1 LRGIHIIIIG
11 ADRSTG
17 GVAIPHR
24 SNLVIARFYL
34 LAGTASALT
43 LSAAPL
49 AAQSPAGGVAE
60 SAAEAEG
67 AEGGASDES
76 PDAAAAQTVAEPAAD
91 YGEDIVVTARRRD
104 EQVQD
109 VPLAISVL
117 GGEQLDKTGSI
128 NVGRLTQIQPS
139 VQFFSTNPRNSAAN
153 IRGLGAPFGLTND
166 GIEQGVG
173 IYIDEVYY
181 SRIAVATFDFLDV
194 ERIEV
199 LRGPQGTLY
208 GKNTTAG
215 AINIVTRAPTFSPEG
230 RIELSIGNLDYI
242 AAKASASG
250 PIVDDKLALRL
261 AASKSRRR
269 GTIFNVAT
277 DRWVNE
283 QDNLGLRGQLL
294 WRASDAFDVTLSAD
308 YNRQNPECCAQI
320 HVRTGATQRR
330 LSRQYAALAAAFGYT
345 PPSTNA
351 FDRLTDLDTP
361 LDAFQELGGV
371 ALRAKWDLGP
381 GTLTSVTAWRFWNW
395 GPSNDRDFTGLPIT
409 TVSANPSKQDQY
421 SQELRYAG
429 SSGAFDYVGGLF
441 AYQQKQHTTGAQ
453 EQGAAAS
460 RWLLN
465 PSSANANNPAVLNGL
480 RSENDIRLETTS
492 LAAFGQL
499 SWRLTDRLRLQPGLR
514 VNYDKKNGSYV
525 AVVTTGTGSTTL
537 NSDQRGTLAPQSYE
551 AKFSDWN
558 ISGDFTAA
566 YEVAPDILAYA
577 TYAKSFKSGGINL
590 AGLPLDAANNPILS
604 AATVKPEKVDHFE
617 VGLKSR
623 FLDRRATLNLA
634 GFWTSIGDYQA
645 SVTNGQLGVLRGYLA
660 NADKVR
666 VRGFEADFAVKP
678 ARGLS
683 LYASGAFTDHEYVKF
698 VDAPCP
704 PELSGGTT
712 ASAANPASPAGTPGG
727 FSPANCDI
735 SGQWLPGVS
744 KWAFS
749 YGGEYGLP
757 ANLLGRAGE
766 AYAGFDGS
774 YRSRFS
780 SNASRSAYTDIE
792 GYSLINFRLGFRTD
806 DGWNLFG
813 WVRNAF
819 DKKYYEVL
827 ATQSGSTGLIVGQ
840 PGDQRT
846 WGATLQARF

>member
-1 LRGIHIIIIG
+1 MR
-11 ADRSTG
+11 
-17 GVAIPHR
+17 
-24 SNLVIARFYL
+24 YL
-34 LAGTASALT
+34 LLASAALA
-43 LSAAPL
+43 AAP
-49 AAQSPAGGVAE
+49 ACAQSPEPDSAPPAAKVAE
-60 SAAEAEG
+60 TE
-67 AEGGASDES
+67 
-76 PDAAAAQTVAEPAAD
+76 AAAAPQSD
-91 YGEDIVVTARRRD
+91 DIVVTARRRD
-104 EQVQD
+104 EQLQD

-117 GGEQLDKTGSI
+117 GGAQLDKTGSI
-128 NVGRLTQIQPS
+128 NVARLSQIQPS

-194 ERIEV
+194 ERVEV

-215 AINIVTRAPTFSPEG
+215 AINIVTKAPTFVPEG
-230 RIELSIGNLDYI
+230 RIELSLGNLDYI
-242 AAKASASG
+242 AAKASISG
-250 PIVDDKLALRL
+250 PIVADKLAVRL

-269 GTIFNVAT
+269 GTIFNVAS

-294 WRASDAFDVTLSAD
+294 WRPNDDLDVTLSAD

-320 HVRTGATQRR
+320 YVRTGTTQRP
-330 LSRQYAALAAAFGYT
+330 LSRQYAALAAAFHYA

-361 LDAFQELGGV
+361 LDAFQEIGGV
-371 ALRAKWDLGP
+371 ALRAKWDVGP

-429 SSGAFDYVGGLF
+429 SSGSFDYVAGLF
-441 AYQQKQHTTGAQ
+441 AYRQKQHTTGAQ
-453 EQGAAAS
+453 EQGPAAS

-465 PSSANANNPAVLNGL
+465 PTSANANNPAVLNGL
-480 RSENDIRLETTS
+480 RSENDIRLSSTS

-499 SWRLTDRLRLQPGLR
+499 SWRVTDRLRLQPGLR
-514 VNYDKKNGSYV
+514 VNYDKKDGSYV

-537 NSDQRGTLAPQSYE
+537 NSDQRGILAPQSYE

-558 ISGDFTAA
+558 LSGDFTAA
-566 YEVAPDILAYA
+566 YDITPDVLAYA

-590 AGLPLDAANNPILS
+590 AGLPLDASNNPILS

-617 VGLKSR
+617 LGLKTQ
-623 FLDRRATLNLA
+623 FLDHRATLNLA
-634 GFWTSIGDYQA
+634 AFWTSIKDYQA
-645 SVTNGQLGVLRGYLA
+645 TVTNGQLGVLRGYLA
-660 NADKVR
+660 NAEKVR
-666 VRGFEADFAVKP
+666 VRGVEADFSFRP
-678 ARGLS
+678 TRRLN
-683 LYASGAFTDHEYVKF
+683 LYVSGAFTDHEYVKF

-704 PELSGGTT
+704 PELAGGAA

-735 SGQWLPGVS
+735 SGQWLPGIS

-749 YGGEYGLP
+749 YGGEYNLP
-757 ANLLGRAGE
+757 AKLFGRSGE
-766 AYAGFDGS
+766 AYVGVDGS
-774 YRSRFS
+774 TRSRFS
-780 SNASRSAYTDIE
+780 SNPSRSAYTDID
-792 GYSLINFRLGFRTD
+792 GYSLASFRVGFRTD
-806 DGWNLFG
+806 DGWNAFA

-819 DKKYYEVL
+819 DAEYYDVL

-840 PGDQRT
+840 PGDPRT
-846 WGATLQARF
+846 WGLTVQTRF

>member
-1 LRGIHIIIIG
+1 MR
-11 ADRSTG
+11 
-17 GVAIPHR
+17 
-24 SNLVIARFYL
+24 YL
-34 LAGTASALT
+34 LLASAALA
-43 LSAAPL
+43 AAP
-49 AAQSPAGGVAE
+49 ACAQSPEPDSAPPAAKVAE
-60 SAAEAEG
+60 TEAA
-67 AEGGASDES
+67 
-76 PDAAAAQTVAEPAAD
+76 PAAQGD
-91 YGEDIVVTARRRD
+91 DIVVTARRRD
-104 EQVQD
+104 EQLQD

-117 GGEQLDKTGSI
+117 GGAQLDKTGSI
-128 NVGRLTQIQPS
+128 NVARLSQIQPS

-194 ERIEV
+194 ERVEV

-215 AINIVTRAPTFSPEG
+215 AINIVTKAPTFQPEG
-230 RIELSIGNLDYI
+230 RLELSLGNLDYI
-242 AAKASASG
+242 AAKASISG
-250 PIVDDKLALRL
+250 PIVGDKLAVRL

-269 GTIFNVAT
+269 GTIFNVAS

-294 WRASDAFDVTLSAD
+294 WRPSADLDVTLSGD

-320 HVRTGATQRR
+320 YVRTGATQRP
-330 LSRQYAALAAAFGYT
+330 LSRQYAALAAAFHYA

-361 LDAFQELGGV
+361 LDAFQEIGGV
-371 ALRAKWDLGP
+371 ALRAKWDVGP

-429 SSGAFDYVGGLF
+429 SSGSLDYVAGLF
-441 AYQQKQHTTGAQ
+441 AYRQKQHTTGAQ
-453 EQGAAAS
+453 EQGPAAS

-465 PSSANANNPAVLNGL
+465 PTSANANNPAVLNGL
-480 RSENDIRLETTS
+480 RSENDIRLSSTS

-499 SWRLTDRLRLQPGLR
+499 SWRVTDRLRLQPGLR
-514 VNYDKKNGSYV
+514 VNYDKKDGSYV
-525 AVVTTGTGSTTL
+525 AVVTTGAGSTTL
-537 NSDQRGTLAPQSYE
+537 NSDQRGILAPQSYE

-558 ISGDFTAA
+558 VSGDFTAA
-566 YEVAPDILAYA
+566 YDITPDVLAYA

-590 AGLPLDAANNPILS
+590 AGLPLDASNNPILG

-617 VGLKSR
+617 LGLKTQ
-623 FLDRRATLNLA
+623 FLDHRATLNLA
-634 GFWTSIGDYQA
+634 AFWTSIKDYQA
-645 SVTNGQLGVLRGYLA
+645 TVTNGQLGVLRGYLA

-666 VRGFEADFAVKP
+666 VRGVEADFSFRPSK
-678 ARGLS
+678 RLN

-704 PELSGGTT
+704 PELAGGAAAT
-712 ASAANPASPAGTPGG
+712 AANPASAPGTPGG

-735 SGQWLPGVS
+735 SGQWLPGIS

-749 YGGEYGLP
+749 YGGEYNLP
-757 ANLLGRAGE
+757 ATLFGRSGE
-766 AYAGFDGS
+766 AYVGVDGS
-774 YRSRFS
+774 TRSRFS
-780 SNASRSAYTDIE
+780 SNPSRSAYTDIE
-792 GYSLINFRLGFRTD
+792 GYSLASFRVGFRTD
-806 DGWNLFG
+806 GGWNAFA

-819 DKKYYEVL
+819 DAEYYDVL

-840 PGDQRT
+840 PGDPRT
-846 WGATLQARF
+846 FGLTVQAHF

>member
-1 LRGIHIIIIG
+1 MRFPLM
-11 ADRSTG
+11 T
-17 GVAIPHR
+17 GVA
-24 SNLVIARFYL
+24 L
-34 LAGTASALT
+34 TAI
-43 LSAAPL
+43 AAPL
-49 AAQSPAGGVAE
+49 HAQSIDAALIEE
-60 SAAEAEG
+60 SAAEAP
-67 AEGGASDES
+67 AEAAASDL
-76 PDAAAAQTVAEPAAD
+76 
-91 YGEDIVVTARRRD
+91 GVTPRRRD
-104 EQVQD
+104 EQHQD

-117 GGEQLDKTGSI
+117 GGARLDETGSI
-128 NVGRLTQIQPS
+128 NVARLQQIQPS

-215 AINIVTRAPTFSPEG
+215 AINIVTRAPTFEPEG
-230 RIELSIGNLDYI
+230 RIELSLGNLDYV
-242 AAKASASG
+242 AAKASVSG
-250 PIVDDKLALRL
+250 PIVADKLAVRL

-294 WRASDAFDVTLSAD
+294 WRAGSDLDVTLSAD

-320 HVRTGATQRR
+320 FVRTGATQRP
-330 LSRQYAALAAAFGYT
+330 LNRQYAALAAAFDYA
-345 PPSTNA
+345 PPSTNP

-371 ALRAKWDLGP
+371 ALRAKWDVGP

-409 TVSANPSKQDQY
+409 TVSANPSQQDQY

-429 SSGAFDYVGGLF
+429 SGGSLDYVAGLF
-441 AYQQKQHTTGAQ
+441 AYKQRQHTTGAQ
-453 EQGAAAS
+453 EQGPAAS

-465 PSSANANNPAVLNGL
+465 PTSASASNPAVLNGL

-499 SWRLTDRLRLQPGLR
+499 SWRVSDRLRLQPGLR
-514 VNYDKKNGSYV
+514 VNYDKKIGSYV
-525 AVVTTGTGSTTL
+525 AVVTTGTGSTIL
-537 NSDQRGTLAPQSYE
+537 SSDQRGILAPQSYE

-566 YEVAPDILAYA
+566 FDVTRDVLAYA

-590 AGLPLDAANNPILS
+590 AGLPLDAANNPILG
-604 AATVKPEKVDHFE
+604 AATVKPEKVGHFE
-617 VGLKSR
+617 IGLKTQ

-634 GFWTSIGDYQA
+634 AFWTSIKDYQA
-645 SVTNGQLGVLRGYLA
+645 TVTNGQLGVLRGYLA

-666 VRGFEADFAVKP
+666 VRGLEADFSVRP
-678 ARGLS
+678 IRGLD
-683 LYASGAFTDHEYVKF
+683 LYASGAFTDHEYVRF

-704 PELSGGTT
+704 PELAGGAA
-712 ASAANPASPAGTPGG
+712 ASPANPASPPGTAGG

-735 SGQWLPGVS
+735 SGQWLPGIS

-749 YGGEYGLP
+749 YGGEYSLP
-757 ANLLGRAGE
+757 AKLLGRSGE
-766 AYAGFDGS
+766 AYAGLDGS

-780 SNASRSAYTDIE
+780 SNPSRSAYTDIG
-792 GYSLINFRLGFRTD
+792 GYALASFRLGFRTD
-806 DGWNLFG
+806 GGWNGFL
-813 WVRNAF
+813 WIRNALGSQ
-819 DKKYYEVL
+819 YYEVL
-827 ATQSGSTGLIVGQ
+827 ATQSGSTGLVVGQ
-840 PGDQRT
+840 PGDPRT
-846 WGATLQARF
+846 WGVTVQKKF